1 MITTL
6 LTAALC
12 FAAFVL
18 TLLTAALCFA
28 AFVLTFMNGMGS
40 DHYMTFFVCGVM
52 CVCFFALIKNL
63 RGK

>member
-12 FAAFVL
+12 FAAFVM
-18 TLLTAALCFA
+18 
-28 AFVLTFMNGMGS
+28 TFMNGMGS
-40 DHYMTFFVCGVM
+40 DHYMTFFACGVM
-52 CVCFFALIKNL
+52 CLCSFALIKNL